1 MKKFN
6 WKEFWIS
13 CGIGAGIGLI
23 TSLIEFFIKKQK
35 KAKETRRLA
44 DIEHDREFQ
53 EIEKR
58 IEEDNARR
66 RERKEQ
72 RDKLNKELDQVN
84 TQLET
89 ETDIEK
95 IFELQEKQRQL
106 LGDISHS
113 LLQEV

>member
-23 TSLIEFFIKKQK
+23 TSLIEFFIEKRK
-35 KAKETRRLA
+35 KAKEMQRLVE
-44 DIEHDREFQ
+44 IKHDREFQ

-72 RDKLNKELDQVN
+72 RAQLNKELDHVN
-84 TQLET
+84 KQLET

-106 LGDISHS
+106 LGEISNS